1 MTGKGDLKKEVILKV
16 VDDIPELIPIDLLE
30 LIKEIQNRWK
40 VRFFIQTVPSK
51 WPSTISKPI

>member
-30 LIKEIQNRWK
+30 LIKEIQNR
-40 VRFFIQTVPSK
+40 
-51 WPSTISKPI
+51 